1 MHVLLYVCAENN
13 RKVLRSKIA
22 GCQKMRSKE
31 ILKASEVPS
40 FNKYLQDAIIKHWNL
55 NAFSDYKG
63 VTLQYHDVARK
74 IEKLHI
80 LFRESGIKRGD
91 KIALCGRSTGN
102 WACSIFA
109 IWTYGAVA
117 VPLLNEFTPEQ
128 IHNCVNHSD
137 ARLLFVGDYVKTV
150 ISPDEMPNL
159 EGIINIPDFSLF
171 VCRNEKLT
179 FARQNLNAMFGKQ
192 YPERFTKADV
202 SYYIEEDSNEL
213 ALINYTSGT
222 TGTPKGVMIPYRAM
236 WSNLNFAWEEMG
248 SQLMPGENFVSML
261 PLAHMFGLAFDVI
274 YPFTQGRQVW
284 FLNRAPSPALL
295 IGMLTDKKPTLI
307 ITVPMVVEKIVRKK
321 IFPKIQTHRMKLLL
335 HTPTLRKK
343 VKNKIRSQFIQ
354 ALGGQFCQLVMGGAA
369 LNAEVED
376 FLKDM
381 EIPYCV
387 GYGATECAPL
397 IAYSYYTD
405 MEAGCC
411 GRPVTNIEV
420 RIDSNDPQNYP
431 GEILVRGL
439 NVMLGYY
446 KNEEETKKAIDKDG
460 WYHTGDLGVISEGGF
475 LYIKGRIKNMLL
487 SSNGQNI
494 YPEEIEDKLN
504 SLPFVLESIV
514 VQRKQLLVALVYP
527 DYDEAAKMGLDK
539 NDLQALMTQENLPT
553 LNSQMPTYSKVAKI
567 ELRDEEFEKTA
578 KKSIRRFLYK

>member
-1 MHVLLYVCAENN
+1 MCLCRKYWVGVLKENE
-13 RKVLRSKIA
+13 
-22 GCQKMRSKE
+22 KMRSKVILSKTE
-31 ILKASEVPS
+31 IAS
-40 FNKYLQDAIIKHWNL
+40 FNQQIQDAIVKHWNL

-63 VTLQYHDVARK
+63 VTLQFNDVARK

-80 LFRESGIKRGD
+80 LFRESGIERGD

-102 WACSIFA
+102 WAVSIFA

-117 VPLLNEFTPEQ
+117 VPLLSEFTPEQ

-137 ARLLFVGDYVKTV
+137 AKLLFVGDYIKT
-150 ISPDEMPNL
+150 IITPDEMPKL
-159 EGIINIPDFSLF
+159 EGIINIPDYSLMI
-171 VCRNEKLT
+171 CRNEKLA
-179 FARQNLNAMFGKQ
+179 FARKNLNAMFGSK
-192 YPERFTKADV
+192 YPERFAKDDV
-202 SYYIEEDSNEL
+202 KYYIEQDCDEL

-222 TGTPKGVMIPYRAM
+222 TGSPKGVMIPYRAL

-248 SQLMPGENFVSML
+248 ATLKPGENYVSML
-261 PLAHMFGLAFDVI
+261 PLAHMFGLAFDLI
-274 YPFTQGRQVW
+274 YPFTQGRHIW

-295 IGMLTDKKPTLI
+295 ISMLSEKKPTLI
-307 ITVPMVVEKIVRKK
+307 ITVPMVIEKIVRKK
-321 IFPKIQTHRMKLLL
+321 IFPKIQTHRMKLLM

-343 VKNKIRSQFIQ
+343 VKQRIRTQFMN
-354 ALGGQFCQLVMGGAA
+354 ALGGQFCELVMGGAA

-381 EIPYCV
+381 DIPYCV

-397 IAYSYYTD
+397 IAYSYFSDT
-405 MEAGCC
+405 EPGCC

-420 RIDSNDPQNYP
+420 RIDSKDPQNYP

-446 KNEEETKKAIDKDG
+446 KNEEETKKALDAEG

-475 LYIKGRIKNMLL
+475 IYIKGRIKNMLL

-504 SLPFVLESIV
+504 SLPFVQESII
-514 VQRKQLLVALVYP
+514 VQRNQRLVALVFP
-527 DYDEAAKMGLDK
+527 DYDEAKNMGLDK
-539 NDLQALMTQENLPT
+539 SDLQELMTQENLPT
-553 LNSQMPTYSKVAKI
+553 LNDQLPSYSKITKV
-567 ELRDEEFEKTA
+567 ELREEEFEKTA